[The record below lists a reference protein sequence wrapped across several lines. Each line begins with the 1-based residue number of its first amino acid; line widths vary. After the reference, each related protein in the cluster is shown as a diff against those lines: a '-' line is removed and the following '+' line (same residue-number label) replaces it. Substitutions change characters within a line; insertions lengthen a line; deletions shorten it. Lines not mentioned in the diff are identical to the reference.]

1 MTVSEGTFIQDVRA
15 LQAHLEATRSTL
27 FGHQLAHQ
35 FWRGN
40 LPVVGGHEGLA
51 QDHLRTEIEIHGQ
64 IAQLQIHFVQDLL
77 RNFQLAGRPSRA
89 EQPERHLHLTHARWM
104 LTVLRLLVTLD
115 ASRFAPPAAL
125 TLKGDSFCEL
135 MDEPPTNCV
144 R

>member
-1 MTVSEGTFIQDVRA
+1 MFVRCK
-15 LQAHLEATRSTL
+15 HLEATEVDLHLRDLPVDLDFRTEMVLRKAYVL
-27 FGHQLAHQ
+27 FGHQLAQ

-40 LPVVGGHEGLA
+40 LPA
-51 QDHLRTEIEIHGQ
+51 
-64 IAQLQIHFVQDLL
+64 
-77 RNFQLAGRPSRA
+77 S
-89 EQPERHLHLTHARWM
+89 HLTHARWM